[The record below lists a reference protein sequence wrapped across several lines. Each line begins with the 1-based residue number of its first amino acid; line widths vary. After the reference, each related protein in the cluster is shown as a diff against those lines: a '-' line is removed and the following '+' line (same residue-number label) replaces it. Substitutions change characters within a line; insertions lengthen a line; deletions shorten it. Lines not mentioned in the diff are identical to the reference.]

1 MSDAET
7 IANLIGQHVGCAG
20 LAGSAWTACMRNV
33 DAGSLVPLNNGLIVA
48 NRSAWAPVEDGVEFT
63 ASTQVLWS
71 KGALNAVDGILM
83 GTVEDEG
90 TEFVFMPS
98 DASMSQF
105 EAYMN
110 NSVDG
115 EPFRSQVKVR
125 RVENILM
132 LWREANPILK
142 SDSSCAS
149 VISIQRTHFIAHF
162 LFNLRRCTRCRRLAS
177 RLLLWSA
184 W

>member
-1 MSDAET
+1 MIRDSLIFHISTQRHTRGMFTLSDADT
-7 IANLIGQHVGCAG
+7 IANLVGQHVGCAG
-20 LAGSAWTACMRNV
+20 LAGAAWTSCMRNV
-33 DAGSLVPLNNGLIVA
+33 DAGSIVTLNNGLVVS
-48 NRSAWAPVEDGVEFT
+48 NRSAWAPIEDGVEFT
-63 ASTQVLWS
+63 APTQVLWA

-98 DASMSQF
+98 DANMDQF

-125 RVENILM
+125 FAE
-132 LWREANPILK
+132 
-142 SDSSCAS
+142 
-149 VISIQRTHFIAHF
+149 VIS
-162 LFNLRRCTRCRRLAS
+162 
-177 RLLLWSA
+177 LL
-184 W
+184 